1 MEMSHKYKVLTL
13 YSTSACHLCE
23 QAIRLLKSI
32 SELAEITVV
41 ITDISDSVELVE
53 RYGIRIPV
61 LAVESQ
67 DSELAWPFNSADVK
81 HFLHNAGLI

>member
-1 MEMSHKYKVLTL
+1 MSHARKVLTL

-23 QAIRLLKSI
+23 QAIYLLKNI

-41 ITDISDSVELVE
+41 ITDISESCDLMD

-67 DSELAWPFNSADVK
+67 ECELGWPFNSADVK